1 MTARKPSGSS
11 ARPSA
16 AGPRKGA
23 PPPPPAPDKPP
34 VERYTVKAEVWDTI
48 LASIPPWVDEIVAI
62 ILLVFGIV
70 SFLSLLSV
78 SGENTV
84 ASAWANAL
92 ITLFGYGSAIVCAA
106 VFALGVSLLLPK
118 VGVVIR
124 FPARRILALEI
135 AFLAS
140 LAILHLVSGD
150 VELRSLARL
159 GQGGGQVGWA
169 LSSITTLVVGAPVSF
184 VLYSLVFAAATA
196 MALGVRRHH
205 LVDALATLSQRL
217 HHEGQRLKPGGNEYV
232 VRVDSLAEALHRP
245 VTVSEGGAPPTLVM
259 PTAAQA
265 QRIKS
270 FNIVRIRAKLAN
282 VPPSV
287 RAAAASASAPATSPG
302 VSASPVSAPDPQ
314 HEALMSFDAIGTVQG
329 KPGRSGG
336 PLTVERPDGRIK
348 RYFTVSGLREPK
360 GAPKRA
366 AALPPLEILR
376 DIELNLPDERE
387 INHNVVLIEN
397 TLLEFDIDVD
407 VVDVRVGPTVT
418 QYALRPYRETTN
430 TEGEVTFSRTRINKI
445 ASLSSDLALAL
456 SAKRLR
462 LETPVPGENH
472 IGIEV
477 PNRKPSTVA
486 LRSVYE
492 SRAYIDEAAKRGPLF
507 VPLGRDV
514 GGTPIGIDL
523 AGMPHLLIA
532 GTTGSGKS
540 VLIAAMA
547 SALLLN
553 NTPDQVRM
561 VMLDPKMVELSRFN
575 GVPHLLGPVETE
587 HERIIGVLRW
597 CTREME
603 RRYALLEQAGVR
615 NIDGYNSKL
624 GRKRKDEQLPFIV
637 IFVDEIGDLMMQQPD
652 ETEKQVTR
660 LAQMARAVGMH
671 LIVATQRP
679 STDVITGLIKANFP
693 ARISFAVASGID
705 SRVILDSVGAETLM
719 GRGDM
724 LYQAPDAMQPRR
736 VQGCFISD
744 DEVRALTQFWRSW
757 VAEQVDQG
765 LQEVA
770 GHAPWERGLTR
781 REFLA
786 DTDPMLEQAIEL
798 VIAEGDASASLIQR
812 RLGIGYPRAARIMD
826 MLLELGLVGEL
837 KADRRSREVLVMPGE
852 DPFRNIIDQRLQKRR
867 RPGAP
872 TDDEEDA
879 LDPDGDAEDEDWSD
893 DEDADLS

>member
-1 MTARKPSGSS
+1 MAAPKPTGSTPRSTNAGAR
-11 ARPSA
+11 R
-16 AGPRKGA
+16 GA
-23 PPPPPAPDKPP
+23 TPPPAPAPDKPP
-34 VERYTVKAEVWDTI
+34 VERYTVKAEVWDVL

-62 ILLVFGIV
+62 ILLVFGVV

-78 SGENTV
+78 SGENTI
-84 ASAWANAL
+84 ASAWAHAL

-118 VGVVIR
+118 VGIIIR
-124 FPARRILALEI
+124 YPARRILALEI

-150 VELRSLARL
+150 PELRSLARL

-169 LSSITTLVVGAPVSF
+169 LCSITMLFVGAPVSF
-184 VLYSLVFAAATA
+184 VLYSLIFAAAVA
-196 MALGVRRHH
+196 LALGVRRHH
-205 LVDALATLSQRL
+205 LLDTLAAVSRRL
-217 HHEGQRLKPGGNEYV
+217 HDEGRRLKPDAQDYV
-232 VRVDSLAEALHRP
+232 VRVDPLAEALHRP
-245 VTVSEGGAPPTLVM
+245 VAVSEGGAPPTLVM

-287 RAAAASASAPATSPG
+287 RAAAASAPSPAASARPLSP
-302 VSASPVSAPDPQ
+302 PDAH

-329 KPGRSGG
+329 KPGRGGG

-360 GAPKRA
+360 IAPRRA
-366 AALPPLEILR
+366 AALPPLEMLK

-477 PNRKPSTVA
+477 PNRRPSTVA

-492 SRAYIDEAAKRGPLF
+492 SRAYNDEAAKRGPLF

-514 GGTPIGIDL
+514 GGSPVGIDL
-523 AGMPHLLIA
+523 AAMPHLLIA

-615 NIDGYNSKL
+615 NIDGYNTKL
-624 GRKRKDEQLPFIV
+624 GKKRKDEQLPFIV
-637 IFVDEIGDLMMQQPD
+637 IFVDEIGDLMLQQPE

-744 DEVRALTQFWRSW
+744 DEVRALTQFWRAW
-757 VAEQVDQG
+757 VADEIDQG
-765 LQEVA
+765 LRETG

-872 TDDEEDA
+872 ADDEDDA
-879 LDPDGDAEDEDWSD
+879 LDPDGDVEGEDWSD